1 MHPGV
6 DGCTREKQ
14 QREIIHAAESIHLTM
29 TMSDM
34 SVNADNSIR
43 LSDLES
49 VNTRL
54 RSLLARVA
62 SGEVCASPGFEQR
75 LFGCLVA
82 FELLASGQAVNLR
95 SLLEQLV

>member
-1 MHPGV
+1 
-6 DGCTREKQ
+6 
-14 QREIIHAAESIHLTM
+14 M
-29 TMSDM
+29 TMADK
-34 SVNADNSIR
+34 SVDADDSIR
-43 LSDLES
+43 SSDLER

-82 FELLASGQAVNLR
+82 LDLIASGQAVNVR
-95 SLLEQLV
+95 TLLEQLV

>member
-1 MHPGV
+1 
-6 DGCTREKQ
+6 
-14 QREIIHAAESIHLTM
+14 M
-29 TMSDM
+29 TMADM
-34 SVNADNSIR
+34 SVGVDDSPR
-43 LSDLES
+43 SSDLER

-82 FELLASGQAVNLR
+82 MELLASGRAVNVR
-95 SLLEQLV
+95 TLLEQLV

>member
-1 MHPGV
+1 
-6 DGCTREKQ
+6 
-14 QREIIHAAESIHLTM
+14 M
-29 TMSDM
+29 TMADM
-34 SVNADNSIR
+34 SVDADDSIR

>member
-1 MHPGV
+1 
-6 DGCTREKQ
+6 
-14 QREIIHAAESIHLTM
+14 M
-29 TMSDM
+29 TM
-34 SVNADNSIR
+34 ADLSADVDDSIR
-43 LSDLES
+43 PSDLER

-82 FELLASGQAVNLR
+82 MELLASGQAVNLR
-95 SLLEQLV
+95 TLLEQLV